1 MPLRKVLSGRQ
12 ARFRFHRL
20 VIRAMDQ
27 LLAMRVFCCIV
38 EAGGFS
44 AAADRLASTHS
55 SVSRQLKNLEASL
68 GVQLLNRTTRRFA
81 LTVAGERYYASCV
94 DILGRVEAASHAMA
108 NEREHVSGTLRVS
121 VPLAIGTL
129 ELPDWLPAFQQ
140 RYPAIQLELS
150 CSDQMV
156 DLVGEGFDVAL
167 RISGPL
173 GDSSLMAKRLV
184 ESDIVL
190 VASPAYIARR
200 GLPITAHDLTSH
212 ELLSFSGSAGAA
224 EWLIEPEQGEPVRVA
239 LNSRLTADAI
249 TATYSAAVA
258 GMGIAAFTWNTAQ
271 PGVARGHLV
280 RVLPTCALG
289 KRIYYALYP
298 QTRHVAPKVRAF
310 VDYMS
315 EHYRAQ

>member
-1 MPLRKVLSGRQ
+1 
-12 ARFRFHRL
+12 
-20 VIRAMDQ
+20 MDQ
-27 LLAMRVFCCIV
+27 LFAMRVFCCIV

-44 AAADRLASTHS
+44 AAADRLDSTHS
-55 SVSRQLKNLEASL
+55 SVSRQLKNLETEL

-81 LTVAGERYYASCV
+81 LTTAGERYYAYCV

-129 ELPDWLPAFQQ
+129 ELSDWLPTFQQ
-140 RYPAIQLELS
+140 RYPDIRLDLS

-156 DLVGEGFDVAL
+156 DLVAEGFDVAL
-167 RISGPL
+167 RISGPM
-173 GDSSLMAKRLV
+173 GDSSLMAKKLV
-184 ESDIVL
+184 ESDVVL

-200 GLPITAHDLTSH
+200 GLPITPHDLTEH
-212 ELLSFSGSAGAA
+212 ELLGFSRSPATA
-224 EWLIEPEQGEPVRVA
+224 EWLIAPEQGEPVRISLA
-239 LNSRLTADAI
+239 GRLATDAI
-249 TATYSAAVA
+249 PATYAAAVSS
-258 GMGIAAFTWNTAQ
+258 MGIAAFTWNTAR

-280 RVLPTCALG
+280 RVLPNCTLG
-289 KRIYYALYP
+289 KRSYYALYP
-298 QTRHVAPKVRAF
+298 QTRHVSPKVRAF